1 MANWWS
7 IVKFSRDEAR
17 IYLQAA
23 FKTFIRKNPDATD
36 EEILEY
42 LSDMDNIYGEYDMI
56 REEDKRLGTM
66 KDVEDFNE
74 RFGRRQKPPVVLT
87 DYHKQIFLPALQRV
101 SQAKKQ
107 KHGAALMG
115 TALIRELAKEP
126 EINKTTIEKDLDIVL
141 EYFEANSQQ
150 GRQRAARIPTIY
162 TKEGNLDIAAT
173 EEARGKMQAE
183 RNKDTT
189 TEDIKERLNIA
200 AKREEER
207 QKRIKRRGNRF

>member
-7 IVKFSRDEAR
+7 IIKFSRDEAH
-17 IYLQAA
+17 IYLQDA

-42 LSDMDNIYGEYDMI
+42 LSDMDNIYDEYDMI

-66 KDVEDFNE
+66 KDVENFNE

-87 DYHKQIFLPALQRV
+87 DYHKEVFLPALSKVMQD
-101 SQAKKQ
+101 KKQ

-115 TALIRELAKEP
+115 SALIRELAKEP
-126 EINKTTIEKDLDIVL
+126 GINKSTIEKDLEIVS
-141 EYFEANSQQ
+141 EYFETNSQQ

-173 EEARGKMQAE
+173 ERARQEAMAE

-189 TEDIKERLNIA
+189 IEDVKERLNIA